1 MATAMVTLFWCFE
14 RLVMVVGRLM
24 MMGVGIGMDTD
35 MTDELALLLMYTR
48 STVLPAWEL
57 VAASIS

>member
-1 MATAMVTLFWCFE
+1 
-14 RLVMVVGRLM
+14 M